1 MAQPVERPTPAQD
14 VISRFVSSSP
24 ALGSVRS
31 ARSLEPALDSVSVSL
46 CPSPLALR
54 LSAATDT
61 AAFKRNCVTYN
72 SQEEK
77 ACPPRRATCWS
88 PRGGREAEGTRGKM
102 DTSLYRYSGE
112 KRLGG
117 NNTPLGRRRDTDVE
131 DAADGFVIR
140 FSCVGENA
148 AFPRWGRVSGVSPV
162 I

>member
-1 MAQPVERPTPAQD
+1 MPHRHTQV
-14 VISRFVSSSP
+14 
-24 ALGSVRS
+24 SVR
-31 ARSLEPALDSVSVSL
+31 LG
-46 CPSPLALR
+46 
-54 LSAATDT
+54 
-61 AAFKRNCVTYN
+61 
-72 SQEEK
+72 Q
-77 ACPPRRATCWS
+77 
-88 PRGGREAEGTRGKM
+88 EAEGTRGKM

-117 NNTPLGRRRDTDVE
+117 NSTPLGRRRDTDVE